1 MLNRPC
7 SRCYALVAVRISP
20 GVVGYSCS
28 CSRSPASGGV
38 CPSHPQTMTY
48 LVTSL
53 IVFMCVF
60 ATALFGIYVSPKL
73 PIGHLTPESKDVV
86 RLAMGLVSTTVAV
99 ALGLLI
105 SSAKSFYDTQSNE
118 VTQLAANY
126 IMLDQVL
133 ASYGPEARD
142 VRSGLRDGLANLLG
156 DGYLQGSDKHS
167 KAYGEIKS
175 GARLR
180 EDVFA
185 QIQGLSPKDDNQ
197 RSLKAQALSLVFQL
211 GQTRW
216 LIFEQNEVPVPNLL
230 IYMLGAWLIVLFL
243 SFGIFAPRNLTVF
256 AGLFI
261 AALAVCGAILLILEM
276 YHPQGGLIRVSDA
289 PLRAALTQ
297 IAQ

>member
-1 MLNRPC
+1 
-7 SRCYALVAVRISP
+7 
-20 GVVGYSCS
+20 
-28 CSRSPASGGV
+28 
-38 CPSHPQTMTY
+38 MTY
-48 LVTSL
+48 LATSL
-53 IVFMCVF
+53 IVFLCVF

-118 VTQLAANY
+118 VTELAANY

-133 ASYGPEARD
+133 ASYGPDSRD
-142 VRSGLRDGLANLLG
+142 VRAGLRNGMVELLG
-156 DGYLQGSDKHS
+156 EGYLQGFDKRS
-167 KAYGEIKS
+167 NAYGDIKS

-180 EDVFA
+180 EDIYAAV
-185 QIQGLSPKDDNQ
+185 QGLSPKDDNQ
-197 RSLKAQALSLVFQL
+197 KTLKAQALSLVFQL

-230 IYMLGAWLIVLFL
+230 LGMLGAWLIVLFL

-256 AGLFI
+256 AGLFV

-289 PLRAALTQ
+289 PLRAALAQ
-297 IAQ
+297 IGQ